1 MKSTAL
7 AASDPVAETTVGD
20 APNKDTA
27 ADTALTDLITRG
39 RAQGHLSLSELRSA
53 FSAAGVSASEGRSIL
68 RELTENGIRLANGGA
83 DSVQVA
89 DPDAEDDVLEL
100 TDLAEDDAVK
110 AVIVAIN
117 SPGGTTAG
125 GEELYEALGRL
136 RDAKPTVA
144 VIGEL
149 GASAAYM
156 TAVATDRIFARRL
169 SIVGSIG
176 VLYQH
181 VNAGKLMETIGV
193 DLDKVA
199 SGPLKA
205 EPDIDEPMSDEV
217 RASLQSLVDDSFSW
231 FVDIVA
237 ERRGLTRAEV
247 LPLADGRI
255 MTGNQ
260 GIANKLVDE
269 VGGEAEAIA
278 WLEANKSIAADLP
291 VATWYPRAEPS
302 WMAWENWLGQARTA
316 LGLPSRGPVVLDG
329 LVSLWQVAAD

>member
-1 MKSTAL
+1 MSDPIVDPSHAIPAASQLRRSRFRWRMIAFIAMVIAVLAGTARF
-7 AASDPVAETTVGD
+7 ATENGMSGDTIARIVIDGTIASDPE
-20 APNKDTA
+20 
-27 ADTALTDLITRG
+27 
-39 RAQGHLSLSELRSA
+39 
-53 FSAAGVSASEGRSIL
+53 
-68 RELTENGIRLANGGA
+68 RLAVFEKIG
-83 DSVQVA
+83 D
-89 DPDAEDDVLEL
+89 DPN
-100 TDLAEDDAVK
+100 VK
-110 AVIVAIN
+110 AVVIAIN

-125 GEELYEALGRL
+125 GEELYEAIGKL
-136 RDAKPTVA
+136 RARKPVVA
-144 VIGEL
+144 YVNEL

-156 TAVATDRIFARRL
+156 AAIAADRIFVRRL

-176 VLYQH
+176 VLFQTTD
-181 VNAGKLMETIGV
+181 ASKLMQTIGV

-255 MTGNQ
+255 LTGNQ
-260 GIANKLVDE
+260 GIADGLVDE

-278 WLEANKSIAADLP
+278 WLEANKSIKAGLP
-291 VATWYPRAEPS
+291 VATWYPQPQPPYAG
-302 WMAWENWLGQARTA
+302 WGKWLGGQARAA
-316 LGLPSRGPVVLDG
+316 LGLPAEGPVLLDG
-329 LVSLWQVAAD
+329 LVSLWQVAR

>member
-1 MKSTAL
+1 MSDPIVDPSHAIP
-7 AASDPVAETTVGD
+7 AASQLRRSRFRWRIVAFI
-20 APNKDTA
+20 
-27 ADTALTDLITRG
+27 ALVIAILAGAG
-39 RAQGHLSLSELRSA
+39 RFA
-53 FSAAGVSASEGRSIL
+53 
-68 RELTENGIRLANGGA
+68 TENGLTGLAGDSIAKIEIDGTITSDAQRLKVFETIG
-83 DSVQVA
+83 
-89 DPDAEDDVLEL
+89 DDD
-100 TDLAEDDAVK
+100 TIK
-110 AVIVAIN
+110 AVVIAIN

-125 GEELYEALGRL
+125 GEELYDAIDKL
-136 RDAKPTVA
+136 REKKPVVA
-144 VIGEL
+144 FVNEL

-156 TAVATDRIFARRL
+156 TAIAADRIFVRRL

-176 VLYQH
+176 VLFQTA
-181 VNAGKLMETIGV
+181 NAQKLLTTIGV
-193 DLDKVA
+193 DLEKVQ

-205 EPDIDEPMSDEV
+205 EPDIDEPMTPEV

-231 FVDIVA
+231 FVDVVA

-260 GIANKLVDE
+260 AIANRLVDE

-291 VATWYPRAEPS
+291 VLTWYPIAQPGWTE
-302 WMAWENWLGQARTA
+302 WGKWVGGQARTA
-316 LGLPSRGPVVLDG
+316 LGLPATGPVVLDG

>member
-1 MKSTAL
+1 MSDPIIDPSHAIP
-7 AASDPVAETTVGD
+7 AASQLRRSRFRWRIVAFV
-20 APNKDTA
+20 
-27 ADTALTDLITRG
+27 ALVIAIL
-39 RAQGHLSLSELRSA
+39 
-53 FSAAGVSASEGRSIL
+53 AGVGRYA
-68 RELTENGIRLANGGA
+68 TENGLGGVTDSIARVEIDGTIATDAARLKVFETIGEDAN
-83 DSVQVA
+83 
-89 DPDAEDDVLEL
+89 
-100 TDLAEDDAVK
+100 VK
-110 AVIVAIN
+110 AVLIAIN

-125 GEELYEALGRL
+125 GEELYDAINKL
-136 RDAKPTVA
+136 RAKKPVVA
-144 VIGEL
+144 YVKEL

-156 TAVATDRIFARRL
+156 AAIAADRIFVRRL

-176 VLYQH
+176 VLFQTA
-181 VNAGKLMETIGV
+181 NAQKLMQTIGV
-193 DLDKVA
+193 DLEKVQ

-205 EPDIDEPMSDEV
+205 EPDLDEPMSDEV

-278 WLEANKSIAADLP
+278 WLEANKSVAADLP
-291 VATWYPRAEPS
+291 VATWYPTAAPC

-316 LGLPSRGPVVLDG
+316 LGLPARGPVVLDG

>member
-1 MKSTAL
+1 M
-7 AASDPVAETTVGD
+7 SDPVIDPSHAI
-20 APNKDTA
+20 PA
-27 ADTALTDLITRG
+27 ASALRRSRFRWRVVAFIALVIAVLAGAG
-39 RAQGHLSLSELRSA
+39 RFA
-53 FSAAGVSASEGRSIL
+53 
-68 RELTENGIRLANGGA
+68 TENGFTGAVSDTIARIEIDGTIATDPQRLKTFEAIA
-83 DSVQVA
+83 D
-89 DPDAEDDVLEL
+89 DDS
-100 TDLAEDDAVK
+100 VK
-110 AVIVAIN
+110 AVVIAIN

-125 GEELYEALGRL
+125 GEELYDAIGKL
-136 RDAKPTVA
+136 RAKKPV
-144 VIGEL
+144 VSYVKEL

-156 TAVATDRIFARRL
+156 TAIATDRIFVRRL

-176 VLYQH
+176 VLFQTTD
-181 VNAGKLMETIGV
+181 ASKLMQTIGV

-205 EPDIDEPMSDEV
+205 EPDIDEPMSPEV

-231 FVDIVA
+231 FVDVVA

-260 GIANKLVDE
+260 GIASKLVDE

-278 WLEANKSIAADLP
+278 WLEANKEIAADLP
-291 VATWYPRAEPS
+291 VLTWYPVAQPGWS
-302 WMAWENWLGQARTA
+302 DWLKYVGGQARSA
-316 LGLPSRGPVVLDG
+316 LGLPTNGPVLLDG